1 MSESQQPHDQFAK
14 HLISLPDSARS
25 IVREYLPRDVVKLLD
40 LKSLSPSPTSWVDD
54 DLKEHLADCLFR
66 CRWAKGLRSLGVNL
80 QPFVLLLVEHKSHQD
95 KSVAVQIL
103 RYSVQC
109 WTEHLKDK
117 SQPLPIIIPL
127 VLYHGASRWTFSP
140 RFESLFGEIPEE
152 LLRFVPHFEFQ
163 LLDVSPKSDTE
174 IVGDPLTR
182 VSLKL
187 LRHAREPDA
196 EAFKSGLPN
205 ILADLPPEL
214 ATQLKYMLP
223 ILHYV
228 SSARMLNV
236 ADMGEVLER
245 AFPQRGQI
253 MRSFVDELIEKGMTE
268 GVVKGRKEGLELG
281 REEGREEGRAEMAV
295 QLLQQRF
302 GEKAISKPLATKVA
316 KLSLAQLKQL
326 GDQLLKFQS
335 VADLQRWLASHG

>member
-1 MSESQQPHDQFAK
+1 MSDVQQPHDQFAK

-25 IVREYLPRDVVKLLD
+25 IVREYLPQEVVKLLD
-40 LKSLSPSPTSWVDD
+40 LKSLSAEPSSWVDEE
-54 DLKEHLADCLFR
+54 LKEHLADCLFR
-66 CRWAKGLRSLGVNL
+66 CRWARGQRIGVKL
-80 QPFVLLLVEHKSHQD
+80 QPFVLLLVEHKSHHD
-95 KSVAVQIL
+95 KSVALQIL

-109 WTEHLKDK
+109 WTEHLKDN

-127 VLYHGASRWTFSP
+127 VLYHGTTRWTYPP
-140 RFESLFGEIPEE
+140 RFESQFGEIPKE

-163 LLDVSPKSDTE
+163 LLDISPKSETD

-187 LRHAREPDA
+187 LRHAHEPDA

-205 ILADLPPEL
+205 ILADLPLEL

-223 ILHYV
+223 ILHYI

-236 ADMGEVLER
+236 ADMGEVLEA
-245 AFPQRGQI
+245 AFPKKGQV
-253 MRSFVDELIEKGMTE
+253 MQSFVDELIEKG
-268 GVVKGRKEGLELG
+268 VVKGREVGN
-281 REEGREEGRAEMAV
+281 EEGRAEMA
-295 QLLQQRF
+295 LQILRQKF
-302 GEKAISKPLATKVA
+302 GEKTITNALAMKIA

-326 GDQLLKFQS
+326 GDVLLGFQS
-335 VADLQRWLASHG
+335 PADLQLWLASHG